1 MSTETATYCA
11 KHPKEETVVSC
22 ASCGTPIC
30 TRCMVATPVG
40 MKCRNCAS
48 NRNSVLYQ
56 VRPERFALAVI
67 VSVAAGFGAGL
78 LGHIGFFAIF
88 LGTAYGYFAGSV
100 ILKAS
105 GMKRGLKLEIGT
117 GVGMALGAIGCK
129 LAPILLTHS
138 LWLKAGATGMPLA
151 LTLLAD
157 PFFLIGSAIAIGCA
171 VSKIRYL

>member
-1 MSTETATYCA
+1 MHTETTTYCA
-11 KHPKEETVVSC
+11 KHPKEATVVSC

-48 NRNSVLYQ
+48 NRNAVLYQ
-56 VRPERFALAVI
+56 VRPERFALAVV
-67 VSVAAGFGAGL
+67 VSVAAGFGAAM
-78 LGHIGFFAIF
+78 LGYIGFFAIF
-88 LGTAYGYFAGSV
+88 VATAYGYFAGSM

-129 LAPILLTHS
+129 LVPLVLINPF
-138 LWLKAGATGMPLA
+138 WYKAGPTGIPLV
-151 LTLLAD
+151 LTVLAD
-157 PFFLIGSAIAIGCA
+157 PFFLIASVIAIGCA